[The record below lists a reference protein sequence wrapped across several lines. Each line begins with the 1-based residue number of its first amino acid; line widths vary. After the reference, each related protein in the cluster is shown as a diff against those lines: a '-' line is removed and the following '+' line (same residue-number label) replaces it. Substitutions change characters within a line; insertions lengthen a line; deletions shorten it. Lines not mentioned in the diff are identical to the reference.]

1 MPGLRLCSCQRANRE
16 KQADGGKDSVLEL
29 GTKAVGIHRCVPF
42 FKDSELV
49 MG

>member
-1 MPGLRLCSCQRANRE
+1 MPRLRLCSCQRANRE
-16 KQADGGKDSVLEL
+16 KQVDGGKDSVLEL
-29 GTKAVGIHRCVPF
+29 STKAVGIHRCVSF